1 MRPYPGR
8 NLTAEQ
14 RIFNYRFSR
23 ARRVI
28 ENAFGILVNR
38 WRLLR
43 TMVSVK
49 VENIDVFVKAII
61 CLHNFVKKEQSSS
74 GDNLY
79 YPPGSWRN
87 EIKPLESVGRLS
99 ANRAS
104 QLLYNKRDKLKDYF
118 VSPAGQVPSQNEEVQ
133 AGFRP

>member
-74 GDNLY
+74 G
-79 YPPGSWRN
+79 SWRN